1 MLERGYMCP
10 DIQQIADSRGMDND
24 SILDTTLT
32 DGENAENESV
42 DKKRRRSF
50 TYAFKC
56 EVRDEFN
63 RGDISISALARKY
76 TFDRKTMRGW
86 LATDTNNEIPQH
98 IRKRMRKSGAGRKP
112 YYPQVDKVLLGFFKY
127 ERERCHTVTYR
138 ELRQFLNGANGSGP
152 KINIPL
158 PDGFKASD
166 KYLLNWTKRSKQWWK
181 SKGSWKSISRN

>member
-10 DIQQIADSRGMDND
+10 DIQQIADNRGMDND

-76 TFDRKTMRGW
+76 TVDRKTMRA
-86 LATDTNNEIPQH
+86 ATDTNNEIPQH
-98 IRKRMRKSGAGRKP
+98 IRKRIRK
-112 YYPQVDKVLLGFFKY
+112 
-127 ERERCHTVTYR
+127 
-138 ELRQFLNGANGSGP
+138 
-152 KINIPL
+152 
-158 PDGFKASD
+158 
-166 KYLLNWTKRSKQWWK
+166 W
-181 SKGSWKSISRN
+181 SWS

>member
-76 TFDRKTMRGW
+76 TVDRVGRGVVSD
-86 LATDTNNEIPQH
+86 LCKRTCS
-98 IRKRMRKSGAGRKP
+98 RKKILFGI
-112 YYPQVDKVLLGFFKY
+112 LLDILMYMCF
-127 ERERCHTVTYR
+127 
-138 ELRQFLNGANGSGP
+138 S
-152 KINIPL
+152 
-158 PDGFKASD
+158 
-166 KYLLNWTKRSKQWWK
+166 
-181 SKGSWKSISRN
+181 